1 MKHFFLKTIKPVLIV
16 SGLFTMSAIL
26 LAFFPT
32 FIGPRILKVP
42 VLSMNQLFI
51 QHWGVVVFCL
61 GVLMV
66 VAAYKTEV
74 RKYVLPLIVF
84 EKLFLASL
92 VFFNL
97 DNPFI
102 TGMVPAAAIDT
113 LVSVYLI
120 GFLASV
126 KE

>member
-1 MKHFFLKTIKPVLIV
+1 MKPFFQKTIKPVLLV
-16 SGLFTMSAIL
+16 SGLFTMLAIT

-32 FIGPRILKVP
+32 FIGPRVLKVP

-51 QHWGVVVFCL
+51 QHWGVVVFCI

-66 VAAYKTEV
+66 VSAYKQEF
-74 RKYVLPLIVF
+74 RKYVLPLVVF

-97 DNPFI
+97 DNPFV
-102 TGMVPAAAIDT
+102 TGMLPAAIMDT

-120 GFLASV
+120 AYLRLAND
-126 KE
+126 